1 MTEKIVNKGFKF
13 RIYPT
18 DEQKTII
25 EKTFGCCR
33 FIYNNYLQEKNE
45 FYIEHKSE
53 LKGKSKEEKNEIYS
67 TFKRTSDK
75 EYGEK
80 YEWMKETSSTA
91 RHEVT
96 RHLDSAFKKFFDNM
110 KKNRKVGKKGNK
122 YGFPQFK
129 SKKDL
134 HQSYSD
140 RITQFNWNEK
150 FIVIPK
156 CGKVKFRHKDLPSW
170 WKFMTKMNGT
180 VTISRTPSGNY
191 YASVL
196 FTVENE
202 HYESM
207 NRKDSI
213 GLDFDC
219 DDGYI
224 DSDGKSAL
232 KDYRFVKQKQGI
244 YWDSDT
250 ETLKQNKTKK
260 KLKRLQRWENRK
272 MRTKSED
279 SPRKVNSKNREK
291 ARIKLAKFEEKIA
304 NKRRDWIEKETL
316 RLVKSYDKVVVEDL
330 NYKAM
335 MRNSKNA
342 KNYEDISWSTF
353 VTRLQQKGETY
364 NCNVIKADRFFAS
377 SQICH
382 ICGYKNKEVQEKHL
396 EEWICP
402 NCGASH
408 QRDVNA
414 SINLK
419 NYVPLEQRKL
429 TTVEN
434 DYVERLAKVAL
445 RVGSFDEAV
454 RCKVTNTEA
463 STF

>member
-1 MTEKIVNKGFKF
+1 
-13 RIYPT
+13 
-18 DEQKTII
+18 
-25 EKTFGCCR
+25 
-33 FIYNNYLQEKNE
+33 
-45 FYIEHKSE
+45 
-53 LKGKSKEEKNEIYS
+53 
-67 TFKRTSDK
+67 
-75 EYGEK
+75 
-80 YEWMKETSSTA
+80 MKETSSTA
-91 RHEVT
+91 RHEST
-96 RHLDSAFKKFFDNM
+96 RHLDYAFKKFFDNV

-150 FIVIPK
+150 FIMIPK
-156 CGKVKFRHKDLPSW
+156 CGKVIFRHKDLPSW

-180 VTISRTPSGNY
+180 FTISRTPSGNY

-196 FTVENE
+196 FTVKNEN
-202 HYESM
+202 YKTV

-232 KDYRFVKQKQGI
+232 KDYGFVKQKQGI

-260 KLKRLQRWENRK
+260 KLKRLQRWESRK
-272 MRTKSED
+272 MRTKLND

-291 ARIKLAKFEEKIA
+291 ARIKLAKFEEHIA
-304 NKRRDWIEKETL
+304 NSRRDWIEKETL

-335 MRNSKNA
+335 MGNSKNA

-353 VTRLQQKGETY
+353 VARLQQKGEVY
-364 NCNVIKADRFFAS
+364 NCNVIKADRFFPS

-382 ICGYKNKEVQEKHL
+382 VCGFKNIEVKEKRLDDWV
-396 EEWICP
+396 CP

-445 RVGSFDEAV
+445 RVGSFNETV

>member
-1 MTEKIVNKGFKF
+1 
-13 RIYPT
+13 
-18 DEQKTII
+18 
-25 EKTFGCCR
+25 
-33 FIYNNYLQEKNE
+33 
-45 FYIEHKSE
+45 
-53 LKGKSKEEKNEIYS
+53 
-67 TFKRTSDK
+67 
-75 EYGEK
+75 
-80 YEWMKETSSTA
+80 MKETSSTA
-91 RHEVT
+91 RHEAT
-96 RHLDSAFKKFFDNM
+96 RHLDSAFKKFFDNV
-110 KKNRKVGKKGNK
+110 KKNRKIGKKGNK

-129 SKKDL
+129 SKKDT

-140 RITQFNWNEK
+140 RIIQFNWNEK

-156 CGKVKFRHKDLPSW
+156 CGKVKFRHKDLPRW
-170 WKFMTKMNGT
+170 WKFMIKMNGS

-232 KDYRFVKQKQGI
+232 KDYGFVKQKQGL
-244 YWDSDT
+244 YWDS
-250 ETLKQNKTKK
+250 ESQTLKSNKTKK
-260 KLKRLQRWENRK
+260 KLKRLQRWESRK
-272 MRTKSED
+272 MRTKLND

-291 ARIKLAKFEEKIA
+291 ARIKLAKFEEYIA
-304 NKRRDWIEKETL
+304 NSRRDWIEKETL

-335 MRNSKNA
+335 MGNSKNA

-364 NCNVIKADRFFAS
+364 DCNVIKADRFFPS

-382 ICGYKNKEVQEKHL
+382 VCGFKNIEVKEKRLDDWV
-396 EEWICP
+396 CP

-445 RVGSFDEAV
+445 QVGSFNEAV
-454 RCKVTNTEA
+454 RCKATNTEA
-463 STF
+463 SAF

>member
-1 MTEKIVNKGFKF
+1 MTDKIVNKGFKI
-13 RIYPT
+13 RLYPT
-18 DEQKTII
+18 DEQKVII

-45 FYIEHKSE
+45 FCIEHKSE
-53 LKGKSKEEKNEIYS
+53 LKGKSKEEKAEIYS

-91 RHEVT
+91 RHEAT
-96 RHLDSAFKKFFDNM
+96 RHLDSAFKKFFDNV

-129 SKKDL
+129 SKKDI

-156 CGKVKFRHKDLPSW
+156 CGKVKFRHRDLPRW
-170 WKFMTKMNGT
+170 WKFVIKMNGT

-196 FTVENE
+196 FTVKNE
-202 HYESM
+202 HYKST

-232 KDYRFVKQKQGI
+232 RDYGFVKQKQGL
-244 YWDSDT
+244 YWDSET
-250 ETLKQNKTKK
+250 ESLKNNGTKK

-279 SPRKVNSKNREK
+279 SPKSVNSKNREK
-291 ARIKLAKFEEKIA
+291 ARIKLAKFEEHIT
-304 NKRRDWIEKETL
+304 NSRRDWIEKEIL
-316 RLVKSYDKVVVEDL
+316 RLVKSYDKVVVENL
-330 NYKAM
+330 AYKAM
-335 MRNSKNA
+335 MENSSNA
-342 KNYEDISWSTF
+342 KNYEDISWGTF
-353 VTRLQQKGETY
+353 VARLQQKGLEY
-364 NCNVIKADRFFAS
+364 ECQVVNADRFFAS

-382 ICGYKNKEVQEKHL
+382 VCGFKNVEVKTKRL
-396 EEWICP
+396 DEWTCP
-402 NCGASH
+402 NCGTHH
-408 QRDVNA
+408 QRDINA

-429 TTVEN
+429 TTAEN
-434 DYVERLAKVAL
+434 GYVKNLASVAL

-454 RCKVTNTEA
+454 RCKVTYTEA
-463 STF
+463 STL